1 MLEKLNEL
9 ATGAKAG
16 VMLAIAAVIIAA
28 GYYGPMP
35 GVSAMADKNKADQ
48 DALTAKKAENQKLE
62 QFVGKLNE
70 MDAQIASLKAQMERQ
85 KEIVPD
91 EKQADKFITLL
102 QDTAAG
108 SGINLRKISADPAV
122 KKEYYSEVPY
132 KIEIDGPYYGVLTFF
147 DKLATQTRIVNVD
160 NLAMKSLSKNS
171 GGQYNYGPTDS
182 VAVTANAK
190 TFFSNEANANAPA
203 PAAPA
208 KK

>member
-28 GYYGPMP
+28 GYYGPVP
-35 GVSAMADKNKADQ
+35 GVSAMMDKNKADQ
-48 DALTAKKAENQKLE
+48 DTLTAKKAENQKLE
-62 QFVGKLNE
+62 QFVGKLND
-70 MDAQIASLKAQMERQ
+70 MDAQINQLKAQMERQ

-102 QDTAAG
+102 QETASA
-108 SGINLRKISADPAV
+108 SGISLRKISADAAV

-147 DKLATQTRIVNVD
+147 DKLASQTRIVNVD
-160 NLAMKSLSKNS
+160 DLAMKSLSKS
-171 GGQYNYGPTDS
+171 GGQFNYGPTDS
-182 VAVTANAK
+182 VTVTAEAK
-190 TFFSNEANANAPA
+190 TFFSSEASAK

-208 KK
+208 PGKK

>member
-9 ATGAKAG
+9 ATGAKLG
-16 VMLAIAAVIIAA
+16 VMVAIAAVIIAA

-35 GVSAMADKNKADQ
+35 GVSAVTDKNTVDEA
-48 DALTAKKAENQKLE
+48 TVTTKKAENQKLE
-62 QFVGKLNE
+62 QFVGKLNQ
-70 MDAQIASLKAQMERQ
+70 MDAQIGQLKAQMERQ

-102 QDTAAG
+102 QETASS
-108 SGINLRKISADPAV
+108 SGVNLRKITAKEAS

-132 KIEIDGPYYGVLTFF
+132 AIEIDGPYYGVLTFF

-160 NLAMKSLSKNS
+160 DLGMKSLTKANA
-171 GGQYNYGPTDS
+171 QFNYGPTDS

-190 TFFSNEANANAPA
+190 TFFSNEANAAPA
-203 PAAPA
+203 PSA